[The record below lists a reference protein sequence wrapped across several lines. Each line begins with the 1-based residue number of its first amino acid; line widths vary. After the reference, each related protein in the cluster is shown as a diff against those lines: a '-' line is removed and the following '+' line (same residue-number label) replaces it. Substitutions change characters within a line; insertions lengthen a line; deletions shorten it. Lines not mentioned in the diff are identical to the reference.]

1 MIQLAVSPCSNPELT
16 LEGALAAYRG
26 LGFHRI
32 ELFTSW
38 AQSAVDAAGDGA
50 RCKDLLAKYGFGV
63 SSLHLPPLTEHLD
76 VSLAR
81 AVKTCRLA
89 ADLECPV
96 VLVKGKTRADIIAGA
111 GRLLDAIGELAL
123 TPVLQ
128 NHAGTAISTLGDYR
142 EVLDGVR
149 DPRLKCLLE
158 VGHFHTVG
166 VPWLEG
172 YEALQG
178 RIALVHLKDQI
189 GGQSVPFGS
198 GEIDLPGLLAR
209 LAADGYTGDIVIE
222 MEVKD
227 SANTLSYLADAL
239 ACVREHLLDGH
250 A

>member
-1 MIQLAVSPCSNPELT
+1 MIQLAVSPCSNPDLT
-16 LEGALAAYRG
+16 LEDALAAYRA
-26 LGFHRI
+26 LGFRRI

-38 AQSAVDAAGDGA
+38 AKSAVDADGDGE
-50 RCKDLLAKYGFGV
+50 RYKDLLAKYGFSV

-158 VGHFHTVG
+158 VGHFHKVG
-166 VPWLEG
+166 VLWRDG
-172 YEALQG
+172 YALLAG
-178 RIALVHLKDQI
+178 RIALVYEKALGRPPSDAESARMIAFVEQVAKTLESQDIPTDQAR
-189 GGQSVPFGS
+189 QKAWRSLCRVVMGS
-198 GEIDLPGLLAR
+198 NEFI
-209 LAADGYTGDIVIE
+209 YIE
-222 MEVKD
+222 
-227 SANTLSYLADAL
+227 
-239 ACVREHLLDGH
+239 
-250 A
+250 